1 MLTDYIWDEEE
12 DVVRVDQLRDH
23 CGGGHRET
31 PFHGTKLLYLIRCLT
46 RLEECRFISIPDR
59 T

>member
-1 MLTDYIWDEEE
+1 MLTDYVRDEKE

-31 PFHGTKLLYLIRCLT
+31 PFHGPKLFVSYQVPYPSRRMPIY
-46 RLEECRFISIPDR
+46 IDS
-59 T
+59 